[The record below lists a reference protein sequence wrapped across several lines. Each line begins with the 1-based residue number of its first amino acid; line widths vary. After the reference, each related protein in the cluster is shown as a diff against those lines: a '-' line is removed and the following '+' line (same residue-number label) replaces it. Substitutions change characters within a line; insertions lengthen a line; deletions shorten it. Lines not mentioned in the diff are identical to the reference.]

1 MQLGSAYYYLRRSD
15 EAVEQYKKTL
25 ELDPAFRSA
34 MYGLAWI
41 YISQGKIQQA
51 IDQIREAQR
60 MAGNDLKG
68 VTALGY
74 AYAKAGI
81 PEKTQECIT
90 KLLKRKDLEMQANLN
105 MDLAII
111 YLGLEDNEKVFHYLN
126 LAYEDRIGGI
136 IYINVSPEWAHLK
149 SDPRFKEIIRKIGID
164 QMEMVRE

>member
-1 MQLGSAYYYLRRSD
+1 
-15 EAVEQYKKTL
+15 
-25 ELDPAFRSA
+25 
-34 MYGLAWI
+34 
-41 YISQGKIQQA
+41 
-51 IDQIREAQR
+51 
-60 MAGNDLKG
+60 

-74 AYAKAGI
+74 AYAKAGM
-81 PEKTQECIT
+81 PEKTEECIT
-90 KLLKRKDLEMQANLN
+90 KFLKRKDLEMQANLN